1 MYTKGSMQSFNDYE
15 KFGKIDLNSSTRTLG
30 EKIKLEFS
38 VEISNKYNMNN
49 SNDIFYSIQAKL
61 YDKQVFDYIS
71 EEKKITNYPKIIF
84 DKILL
89 CDFFFEKEQKLVI
102 TLNINDKRYKTEKN
116 YNFNTTLGCIIS
128 SPTFRHKCSE
138 NESILI
144 KAEKMEQ
151 TDDLLNLNFVFKE
164 SSNLKQSNYFYYNKI
179 YFDILSNNK
188 QLYES
193 SEIKS
198 DGTFEPNYIPICLLN
213 PFYTVRFFNSN
224 KQMIVSFNKSIQEI
238 KTNNGKL
245 QSRIQLINNGYLE
258 LYDYSII
265 TKNYTFL
272 DYIRAG
278 VKIALS
284 IGIDFTGSNGHPL
297 DEISLHSI
305 KQNVLNDYEKA
316 ILSCGNIVAYY
327 DYDQLFPVYGF
338 GAIINSSFDKKVSM
352 CFNLNFTNN
361 PDIHTIDNVIKIYR
375 DCIQREK
382 LTFSGPTEF
391 TPLINEVISRIKK
404 NDPYEYHILMILTD
418 GIIDDMQRTT
428 DTLVEASLLPLSVI
442 IIGIGNENFKDME
455 TLDGDKVPIVS
466 SSGKKRMRDLV
477 QFVPFS
483 KFQNNAQQLTM
494 EVLAEIPRQIV
505 EYFQFKNLNPD
516 KIKNLIFQKSQMKAS
531 NYNSNIK
538 YNNIPNINN
547 IYNNQNQNRTGQNN
561 NNYQNY
567 NQNNCYT
574 QRNYNYNKNKY
585 DMNINQTNKNN
596 YIHNQNNNNNLLYDN
611 LRSNNNNIRNN
622 NALNN
627 NNNKKEYPSFE
638 ELKRQEEI
646 KIDNLPINETV
657 YLNK

>member
-238 KTNNGKL
+238 KANNGKL

-352 CFNLNFTNN
+352 CFNLNFTDN
-361 PDIHTIDNVIKIYR
+361 PDIKTIENVLKTYKE
-375 DCIQREK
+375 CIEQKK
-382 LTFSGPTEF
+382 LTLTGPALF
-391 TPLINEVISRIKK
+391 APLIKEVASRI
-404 NDPYEYHILMILTD
+404 NSQDLFEYHILMILTNGVIED
-418 GIIDDMQRTT
+418 LQQTIDA
-428 DTLVEASLLPLSVI
+428 LVEVSSLPLSVI
-442 IIGIGNENFKDME
+442 IIGIGNDDFSKME
-455 TLDGDKVPIVS
+455 ILDGDDIPLIS
-466 SSGKKRMRDLV
+466 TSGKIRMRDLV

-483 KFQNNAQQLTM
+483 RYKKDEKKLMM
-494 EVLAEIPRQIV
+494 EVLGEIPRQIV
-505 EYFQFKNLNPD
+505 EYYQFKNLNPID
-516 KIKNLIFQKSQMKAS
+516 LE
-531 NYNSNIK
+531 NIK
-538 YNNIPNINN
+538 S
-547 IYNNQNQNRTGQNN
+547 QNN
-561 NNYQNY
+561 NYNYVANNNFQAHSVNNNGNNY
-567 NQNNCYT
+567 YINNSTIKKSNIQNNYKRSYT
-574 QRNYNYNKNKY
+574 DSEIARMPNPFYMSQNSTMSVSNNNASNFSKN
-585 DMNINQTNKNN
+585 NNKNN
-596 YIHNQNNNNNLLYDN
+596 VSDN
-611 LRSNNNNIRNN
+611 LT
-622 NALNN
+622 
-627 NNNKKEYPSFE
+627 SF
-638 ELKRQEEI
+638 KQFSDDN
-646 KIDNLPINETV
+646 KIDLDNIPIHETV
-657 YLNK
+657 FINKNN